1 MRLSPVLE
9 SARSSGSIQRM
20 LRNCSTNYITRI
32 SKSSWWIPDST
43 ASSSSSGK
51 EVFYPTVGIPQCV
64 RSRFSIVPEPYGN
77 KNSANHMDRRAHRR
91 VPAQLQGFLL
101 GNSHEIEAVTLDLSI
116 GGARFDCDLEVYPGK
131 MIRVRLVIPG
141 AEGPVSIDD
150 ARVQWVGEDMFG
162 VSFRNV

>member
-1 MRLSPVLE
+1 
-9 SARSSGSIQRM
+9 
-20 LRNCSTNYITRI
+20 
-32 SKSSWWIPDST
+32 
-43 ASSSSSGK
+43 
-51 EVFYPTVGIPQCV
+51 
-64 RSRFSIVPEPYGN
+64 
-77 KNSANHMDRRAHRR
+77 MDRRAHRR

-162 VSFRNV
+162 VSFRNVRLTELDELEQLVDEFEMNSKRPKTVAMRRSQSEPYLSTAADGLLTSVPCSA